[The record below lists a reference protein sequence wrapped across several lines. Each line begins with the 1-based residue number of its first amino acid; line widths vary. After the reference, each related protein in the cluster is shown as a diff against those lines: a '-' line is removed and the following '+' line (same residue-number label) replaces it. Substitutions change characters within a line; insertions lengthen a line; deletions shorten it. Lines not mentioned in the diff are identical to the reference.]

1 MEYAQKNKALVDKDR
16 HMRELRSAR
25 VQADQMENY
34 LGSLNSAYRGAAD
47 HRRRIEE
54 LVRRAFRQG
63 QPGLPPTGPGRA
75 LRYFPTSYPN
85 LRRAVG
91 N

>member
-1 MEYAQKNKALVDKDR
+1 MET
-16 HMRELRSAR
+16 
-25 VQADQMENY
+25 Y

-47 HRRRIEE
+47 QRQRIEQ
-54 LVRRAFRQG
+54 LARQAFG
-63 QPGLPPTGPGRA
+63 QKRPDLPPSGMPPTGPGEA
-75 LRYFPTSYPN
+75 LRYIPTSYTS